1 MQTERKQPFKG
12 IILGIC
18 YLQGTIIFYLPFLV
32 IVFYFMK
39 FRKNSIKKI
48 ISFLGGFLLL
58 ISYLAYE
65 NFERTNQLFL
75 KPLQGIT
82 VLTYGVNRDLIP
94 KVTNANND
102 YESLDY
108 MKKNIH

>member
-1 MQTERKQPFKG
+1 
-12 IILGIC
+12 
-18 YLQGTIIFYLPFLV
+18 
-32 IVFYFMK
+32 MK

-48 ISFLGGFLLL
+48 ISFLGVFYI

-102 YESLDY
+102 YES
-108 MKKNIH
+108 